1 LPVTVHWARYH
12 RNKLKAGHLLGNRF
26 QITVTDL
33 AVSQTEALTRAAA
46 IVEELRRRGLPNFFG
61 AQRFG
66 HDGANVGK
74 GLALLQEQR
83 RERNPWLRK
92 FLISSYQSYLC
103 NRYLAHRLVSGAF
116 DRLLVGDVA
125 KKYATGGMFDVV
137 DLAAEQA
144 RYLAQE
150 ISFTAPLFG
159 SKMWAAKEE
168 AAAFENA
175 ILVQAD
181 LPETAWQ
188 RARVEGTRRLGR
200 LLLPDLQ
207 IEPRDED
214 KLVFQFSLPKGA
226 FATIVLREFMK
237 VDLSNDQQI
246 DSDADL
252 D

>member
-1 LPVTVHWARYH
+1 
-12 RNKLKAGHLLGNRF
+12 
-26 QITVTDL
+26 
-33 AVSQTEALTRAAA
+33 
-46 IVEELRRRGLPNFFG
+46 
-61 AQRFG
+61 
-66 HDGANVGK
+66 
-74 GLALLQEQR
+74 
-83 RERNPWLRK
+83 
-92 FLISSYQSYLC
+92 
-103 NRYLAHRLVSGAF
+103 VSGAF